1 MPCARPPSTPSS
13 EPDYQARVRLTGSVP
28 IADEEFATVKE
39 GMVLHGI
46 GTVFVVLFI
55 LWLALKS
62 GRIIL
67 AVFLALAGGLA
78 ITAALG
84 FLMVGS
90 LNMISVAFFVLFVG
104 LGVDFC
110 IQYSVR
116 YRDERYHK
124 DNLKTAL
131 VDAGRD
137 IGAPLAL
144 AAAATAA
151 GFLAFLPTNYQGV
164 SELGLIAGVGMFVA
178 FLMSITVLPALL
190 AVLDPPGEKE
200 PLGFASFA
208 VGRQLRRAQPKVG
221 RRWNARHRHYRAA
234 AAVFPALRLQS
245 DQSAQP
251 DGRID
256 RDLSRPAPGSQHRRE
271 RDQRPDRFGEGRRGS
286 GRASWRSCPKSSA
299 SCRSNSFVP
308 GRSGDQA
315 RTDQASLR
323 RLWLPRW
330 TPKPNPAPTPREAA
344 EILTQTAAML
354 DPAAQQPGA
363 RRSRRQASRRAI
375 AQACGCARRG
385 AQCRR
390 AGRHRAAQ
398 FQAGT
403 DENVA
408 AGRSRHRRQPAGG
421 PERCVDYV

>member
-1 MPCARPPSTPSS
+1 MRCGRPRSTPSS

-67 AVFLALAGGLA
+67 AVFLSLAGGLA

-124 DNLKTAL
+124 DDLKTAL

-164 SELGLIAGVGMFVA
+164 SELGTHRRRGHVRRIPDEHHGAARAARGA
-178 FLMSITVLPALL
+178 RPARREGAARLCEL
-190 AVLDPPGEKE
+190 RC
-200 PLGFASFA
+200 
-208 VGRQLRRAQPKVG
+208 GRQLRRAQPKVRSSPVTLGIAIIGLPLLYFLRFDFNPINLRSPTVESIATYLDLRQDPNTGASAINVLAGSREG
-221 RRWNARHRHYRAA
+221 RA
-234 AAVFPALRLQS
+234 
-245 DQSAQP
+245 
-251 DGRID
+251 G
-256 RDLSRPAPGSQHRRE
+256 SRPQ
-271 RDQRPDRFGEGRRGS
+271 
-286 GRASWRSCPKSSA
+286 SWRSCPKSSA
-299 SCRSNSFVP
+299 SCRSK
-308 GRSGDQA
+308 
-315 RTDQASLR
+315 ASCPTIR
-323 RLWLPRW
+323 RP
-330 TPKPNPAPTPREAA
+330 
-344 EILTQTAAML
+344 
-354 DPAAQQPGA
+354 
-363 RRSRRQASRRAI
+363 SS
-375 AQACGCARRG
+375 
-385 AQCRR
+385 
-390 AGRHRAAQ
+390 H
-398 FQAGT
+398 
-403 DENVA
+403 
-408 AGRSRHRRQPAGG
+408 
-421 PERCVDYV
+421 